1 MKVCTSRLLL
11 LFIVLVLQGC
21 IGAMVIGTTA
31 VATKIA
37 SDPRT
42 IGTQIDDSTLKIHV
56 ANALAKDQQLKKE
69 ARIVNTTYQSKVLLT
84 GQVPNSDLAKRAKK
98 ITMSVNGVT
107 EVYNEIRHGHP
118 VSLRDILMDTWITIT
133 IRSQLLARDVIR
145 STNMK
150 ITTENG
156 EVFLLGLVNYTE
168 GKVAA
173 EIASKVR
180 GVKHVITAFTYIS
193 S

>member
-42 IGTQIDDSTLKIHV
+42 LGTQIDDSTLKIHV
-56 ANALAKDQQLKKE
+56 ANALAKDQRLKKE

-84 GQVPNSDLAKRAKK
+84 GQVPNIDLAKRAKK

-118 VSLRDILMDTWITIT
+118 VSLRDILMDTWITIK

>member
-84 GQVPNSDLAKRAKK
+84 GQVPNIDLAKRAKE

-107 EVYNEIRHGHP
+107 EVYNEIRYGHP
-118 VSLRDILMDTWITIT
+118 VSLRDILMDTWITIK

>member
-1 MKVCTSRLLL
+1 MKVGTSRLLL

-84 GQVPNSDLAKRAKK
+84 GQVPNIDLAKRANK

-107 EVYNEIRHGHP
+107 EVYNEIRHSHP
-118 VSLRDILMDTWITIT
+118 VSLRDILMDTWITIK

-173 EIASKVR
+173 EMASKVR

>member
-1 MKVCTSRLLL
+1 MKVCTRLLL

-37 SDPRT
+37 IDPRT

-84 GQVPNSDLAKRAKK
+84 GQVPNIYLAKRAKK

-133 IRSQLLARDVIR
+133 IRSQLLASDVIR

-173 EIASKVR
+173 EIASKVS